1 MKSRFLMLIAAV
13 TLFAALAMPFRL
25 AAQQEQQQPRIV
37 FHYKLTVLPTLGGT
51 FGQALG
57 INSKGSVAGYS
68 TLAGDMQADA
78 FISQK
83 GMLTDL
89 GTLGGPVS
97 LPAPVG
103 GNGINSRGMVTGFS
117 NTSTPDPS
125 GEDDCNTGTFLICLP
140 FVWQKGTMSAL
151 PLLGGNNGQAL
162 GINNRGQ
169 IVGGAETPNPDPCSI
184 FFLQVEAVFW
194 ENSEVQELP
203 PFPGDPDGF
212 ANAIND
218 RGETVGVSGCAATNI
233 VRAVLWPKGQS
244 GGVIDLGNL
253 GGAGGN
259 VPSDI
264 NNQGQVVGQ
273 SDLPGDTTHHAFLWT
288 KEDGMRDL
296 GTLNGQPVSL
306 AFGINSRS
314 QVVGIF
320 EDFAGDNTTGVL
332 WQGGVMTD
340 LNTLTP
346 PESPLF
352 LQEPVDINDSGE
364 IVGFGLLS
372 DGEQRGFL
380 LTPCDE
386 KHPDVDGCDY
396 SLVDANTLPSAPVAV
411 RPTQDEASDR
421 VPSALIWR
429 RSNRFHLSSMKP
441 KN

>member
-1 MKSRFLMLIAAV
+1 MNVRISARIVGIALFAMLAFPLGIAAQS
-13 TLFAALAMPFRL
+13 TQAHRPKHH
-25 AAQQEQQQPRIV
+25 
-37 FHYKLTVLPTLGGT
+37 HYQVTVLPTLGGT

-68 TLAGDMQADA
+68 TLAEDMQADA
-78 FISQK
+78 FIWQK

-103 GNGINSRGMVTGFS
+103 GNAINSSGTVTGFS
-117 NTSTPDPS
+117 NTSTPDPN

-140 FVWQKGTMSAL
+140 FVWKKRTMSAL
-151 PLLGGNNGQAL
+151 PLLGGNNGQAS

-169 IVGGAETPNPDPCSI
+169 IVGGAEASMQDSCSI
-184 FFLQVEAVFW
+184 FFLQVEAVLW
-194 ENSEVQELP
+194 ENGEVHELP
-203 PFPGDPDGF
+203 PFPGDQDGF

-218 RGETVGVSGCAATNI
+218 SGEVTGVTGCVATNT
-233 VRAVLWPKGQS
+233 VRAVLWPKGQN

-253 GGAGGN
+253 GGTGGN

-273 SDLPGDTTHHAFLWT
+273 SDLPSDTTHHAFLWT
-288 KEDGMRDL
+288 KETGMQDL

-306 AFGINSRS
+306 AFGINNQS
-314 QVVGIF
+314 QIVGIF
-320 EDFAGDNTTGVL
+320 EDFAGDNTTGFL
-332 WQGGVMTD
+332 WENGVMTD
-340 LNTLTP
+340 LNTLIP
-346 PESPLF
+346 PDSPLF
-352 LQEPVDINDSGE
+352 LKEPVDINDSGE

-386 KHPDVDGCDY
+386 KHPDVEGCDY
-396 SLVDANTLPSAPVAV
+396 SLMDASTATSAALAPREAFGHMS
-411 RPTQDEASDR
+411 RP
-421 VPSALIWR
+421 ALWR
-429 RSNRFHLSSMKP
+429 LSNRFRFP
-441 KN
+441 AFGRGN